1 MAKIT
6 KRGRGRPTRI
16 EALQYNLQEAV
27 IKGSETLLEAYPR
40 AMDMLVSLMDD
51 EKSTQATKLN
61 AAKTIIANLDQLNE
75 DFVNQDEEEDGT
87 VTPEESN
94 NTPVL
99 RLTAN

>member
-40 AMDMLVSLMDD
+40 AMDMLVKLMDD

-75 DFVNQDEEEDGT
+75 DFVNQDEEDGT

-94 NTPVL
+94 NIPVL

>member
-40 AMDMLVSLMDD
+40 AMDMLVKLMDD

-75 DFVNQDEEEDGT
+75 DFVNQDEEDGT

>member
-40 AMDMLVSLMDD
+40 AMDMLVKLMDD

-75 DFVNQDEEEDGT
+75 DFVNQDNEDGT
-87 VTPEESN
+87 VTPEEGN

>member
-40 AMDMLVSLMDD
+40 AMEMLVSLMDD
-51 EKSTQATKLN
+51 KGSTQATKLN

-75 DFVNQDEEEDGT
+75 DFVNQDEEDGT
-87 VTPEESN
+87 ATPEESN